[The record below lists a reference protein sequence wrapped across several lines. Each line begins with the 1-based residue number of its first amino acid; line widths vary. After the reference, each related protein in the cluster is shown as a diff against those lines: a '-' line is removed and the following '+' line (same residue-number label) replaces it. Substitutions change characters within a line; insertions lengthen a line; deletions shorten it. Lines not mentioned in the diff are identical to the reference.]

1 MEEAANERS
10 GDLLVR
16 AKAPD
21 LPGMSS
27 PQRGAVFRPA
37 GRGRARPLADWRTPK
52 GKPYFLSAPA
62 LHCSVTHS
70 GDYWLGAF
78 SDQPLGID
86 LQIYRKVRREAVSRR
101 FFHPTE
107 DAYLQSEGYRDFFR
121 VWAAKESFVKCS
133 GEGIDSG
140 FGRFSVADS
149 GGLLPRV
156 QGQSL
161 WFVPFREGYSLC
173 VCTKEI
179 SSVTLLPGK

>member
-1 MEEAANERS
+1 MSEVAIYWYGPKRPTSQECLARSAALFS
-10 GDLLVR
+10 GQP
-16 AKAPD
+16 AEGAPD
-21 LPGMSS
+21 RWQIG
-27 PQRGAVFRPA
+27 
-37 GRGRARPLADWRTPK
+37 RTPK

>member
-1 MEEAANERS
+1 MSEVAIYWYGPKRPTSQECLARSAALFS
-10 GDLLVR
+10 GQP
-16 AKAPD
+16 AEGAPD
-21 LPGMSS
+21 RWQIG
-27 PQRGAVFRPA
+27 
-37 GRGRARPLADWRTPK
+37 RTPK

-86 LQIYRKVRREAVSRR
+86 LQIHRKVRREAVSRR